1 MITKSHIFILFKKTV
16 TNLVKCYEI
25 EILTMPISG
34 RTGWWVNIVE
44 QYLSPTPST
53 YTRYPPSRPSVGN
66 SLWDN
71 ISLLVI
77 ISSECLEGKSRREK
91 RAICNNW
98 TRRVIQA
105 YWSQSE
111 LGIKDWENKSAQQVA
126 TCIHWTGP
134 LGTKAAVACHN
145 SVSVSV
151 SVYQPSCQPFVPL
164 IAMHKFI
171 GKWLVYLG
179 AVHILRNQ
187 WWGEGGVF
195 PITIHYN
202 IT

>member
-1 MITKSHIFILFKKTV
+1 MAELKRFLRIKQLVCKTLKHWLCPLVAGRMVGGTILWNNSSTQ
-16 TNLVKCYEI
+16 
-25 EILTMPISG
+25 PP
-34 RTGWWVNIVE
+34 
-44 QYLSPTPST
+44 SPTPD
-53 YTRYPPSRPSVGN
+53 N

-77 ISSECLEGKSRREK
+77 ISSECLEGKSGREK

-105 YWSQSE
+105 YWSQSG

-134 LGTKAAVACHN
+134 MGTKAAVACHN

-171 GKWLVYLG
+171 GKWLVYWLG
-179 AVHILRNQ
+179 CSY
-187 WWGEGGVF
+187 
-195 PITIHYN
+195 IT
-202 IT
+202 